1 VTSGPVR
8 QPEWTAERS
17 VGVSQAGELVGEQFP
32 QLRGAPVR
40 QLATGWD
47 NTVYL
52 VDGRWVF
59 RFPRRDVAVP
69 GVRREIA
76 VLPSLAPRLPLPVPV
91 PELVG
96 APSPEFPWPFWGAR
110 LLPGREL
117 AEAGLPDGDRVEAAR
132 GVGRFLR
139 ALHDPAL
146 VPLYAGVLPVDPLR
160 RGDPAVR
167 AARASQRL
175 DRLVRAGTWTADP
188 AVEDLLTRAGRL
200 GPDPEDPLVVH
211 GDLHVRHLLVDGGG
225 RATAVIDWGDL
236 CLADPAVDL
245 SLAYG
250 GFTGRARA
258 ALLGEYGGVGPE
270 RELRARVLAVFLCAA
285 LAEYAA
291 SESRHRLLT
300 ETLSGLRRAVS

>member
-1 VTSGPVR
+1 MVQPTEPPAR
-8 QPEWTAERS
+8 RPEWAAEWS

-59 RFPRRDVAVP
+59 RFPRREVAVA

-96 APSPEFPWPFWGAR
+96 APSPGFPWPFWGAR

-117 AEAGLPDGDRVEAAR
+117 AEAGLPDGDRVEAAC

-146 VPLYAGVLPVDPLR
+146 VPRYAGVLPVDPLR

-167 AARASQRL
+167 A
-175 DRLVRAGTWTADP
+175 GTWTADP
-188 AVEDLLTRAGRL
+188 AVEDLLTRAERL
-200 GPDPEDPLVVH
+200 GPGTGDPVVVH
-211 GDLHVRHLLVDGGG
+211 GDLHVRHLLVDGG
-225 RATAVIDWGDL
+225 
-236 CLADPAVDL
+236 
-245 SLAYG
+245 
-250 GFTGRARA
+250 
-258 ALLGEYGGVGPE
+258 
-270 RELRARVLAVFLCAA
+270 
-285 LAEYAA
+285 
-291 SESRHRLLT
+291 
-300 ETLSGLRRAVS
+300 RAV